1 MLMEFVVGGEIFTH
15 LRRAKRFSVDITRF
29 YISSLVLVLAHLHGH
44 QILYRD
50 LKPENI
56 LLDQDGYVK
65 VADFGFARHL
75 DVEER
80 AWTLCGEL
88 VTA

>member
-1 MLMEFVVGGEIFTH
+1 M
-15 LRRAKRFSVDITRF
+15 
-29 YISSLVLVLAHLHGH
+29 AHLHGH

-75 DVEER
+75 GVEER